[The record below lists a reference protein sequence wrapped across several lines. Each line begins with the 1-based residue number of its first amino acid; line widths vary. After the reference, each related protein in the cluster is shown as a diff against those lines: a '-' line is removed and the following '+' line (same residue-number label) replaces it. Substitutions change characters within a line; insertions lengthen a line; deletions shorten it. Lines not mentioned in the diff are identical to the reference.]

1 MLSVRANRFTKRSL
15 LGSED
20 SLSQRV
26 KAELH
31 KTLFFFFPQT
41 FSLFGDPENESELIH
56 AAVSQTYAALLRL
69 VLAAVPL
76 LALKHI
82 DFPLP
87 IVTLIILFI
96 N

>member
-1 MLSVRANRFTKRSL
+1 MLSVQANRFTKRSL

-31 KTLFFFFPQT
+31 KTHFFFLEP
-41 FSLFGDPENESELIH
+41 SPCLGPENESELIH

-69 VLAAVPL
+69 VLTAVPL